1 MHSNPRILF
10 LCTGNSCRS
19 QMAEGFA
26 RHFGGD
32 AIEVY
37 SAGTQPTVVNP
48 TAIAVM
54 REKGVDISA
63 QTSKGLD
70 AVPQDVDFVITLCGD
85 AAESCPVYP
94 AHVRVEHWNLPD
106 PAKATGAPSRD
117 GNGAE
122 VLKVFREVRDE
133 IERRVKESMG
143 QWVRHTEPRR

>member
-1 MHSNPRILF
+1 MEKLHVLF

-26 RHFGGD
+26 RYYLGD
-32 AIEVY
+32 KVEVC
-37 SAGTQPTVVNP
+37 SAGTQPTAVNP
-48 TAIAVM
+48 TAMEVM

-85 AAESCPVYP
+85 AAERCPVYP

-106 PAKATGAPSRD
+106 PAKATGTRE
-117 GNGAE
+117 E
-122 VLKVFREVRDE
+122 VMKAFREVRDE
-133 IERRVKESMG
+133 IERRVKGMVLG
-143 QWVRHTEPRR
+143 FGF